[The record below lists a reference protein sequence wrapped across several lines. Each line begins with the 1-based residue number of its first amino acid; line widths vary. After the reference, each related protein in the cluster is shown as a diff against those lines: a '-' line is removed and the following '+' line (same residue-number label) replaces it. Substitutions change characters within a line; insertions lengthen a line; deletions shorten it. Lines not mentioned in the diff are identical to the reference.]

1 MLLQLTKDTAL
12 ERKLLKKI
20 ERSDK
25 KFKENLASINNVIQE
40 IGNAIKQSVGI
51 LAQPI
56 RRPSDQVEGCFP
68 QNYYQNLTIE

>member
-20 ERSDK
+20 ERSDE

-68 QNYYQNLTIE
+68 QNYYQNLTKE